1 MSEDLSTKTFKL
13 LYKILQTHTIKYFET
28 IQGVGNIDK
37 FHLHVCKKIQ
47 VLLNYLQ
54 KNVP

>member
-1 MSEDLSTKTFKL
+1 MSEDLSTKTFL
-13 LYKILQTHTIKYFET
+13 LYKILQIHTIKYFEA

-47 VLLNYLQ
+47 VSLNYLQ